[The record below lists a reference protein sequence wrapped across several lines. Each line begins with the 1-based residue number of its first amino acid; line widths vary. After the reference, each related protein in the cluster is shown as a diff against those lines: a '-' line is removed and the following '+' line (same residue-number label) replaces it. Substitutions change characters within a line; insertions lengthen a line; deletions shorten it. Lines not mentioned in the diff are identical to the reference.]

1 MRASGRIVFVRENI
15 RCDIHLYAV
24 VMGKFDALHDL
35 FVRKVFRLGAEAE
48 CLTAEIYSISAVDNG
63 CL

>member
-1 MRASGRIVFVRENI
+1 MCARII